1 MTTTSATTPIANV
14 EVSIKSEIDIINVR
28 LKIRKMVIEN
38 LNFSPLYRMHTL
50 TAVSELTR
58 NIYKYAGIGKV
69 IASIIKTNTGKKG
82 IKIQFIDNG
91 PGIPNIEKAMQPKPV
106 TQYHTGMGLGLR
118 GSKNLADEF
127 DIKSKIGDGTTIIW
141 IKWER

>member
-1 MTTTSATTPIANV
+1 MITASATTPITNV
-14 EVSIKSEIDIINVR
+14 EVSIKSETDILDAR
-28 LKIRKMVIEN
+28 LKIREMVIEN
-38 LNFSPLYRMHTL
+38 LNFPPLYRMHTL

-69 IASIIKTNTGKKG
+69 IANITKSNTGKKG

-106 TQYHTGMGLGLR
+106 TQYHIGMGLGLI
-118 GSKNLADEF
+118 GSRNLADEF
-127 DIKSKIGDGTTIIW
+127 DIKSKVGNGTTITW